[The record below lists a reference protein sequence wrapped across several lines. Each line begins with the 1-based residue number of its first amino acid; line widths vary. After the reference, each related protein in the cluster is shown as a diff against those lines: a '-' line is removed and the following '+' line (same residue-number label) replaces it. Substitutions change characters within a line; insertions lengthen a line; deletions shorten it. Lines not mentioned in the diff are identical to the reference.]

1 MGKSNVVGLNRPEE
15 SSTDALSEIIRVGA
29 QKILQEAIEA
39 EIECFIAKYQEK
51 RLENGEKRIVRNGYL
66 PVREITTGIG
76 KVPVKV
82 PRARDKKGKEAG
94 GEVRFQSGIIPKYL
108 RKTKSLEEL
117 IPFLYLKGISAG
129 DMGDALEA
137 LVGKDANGFSQ
148 PVVSRLKKKWKGEFD
163 TWKQRD
169 LSRKHYVYIWVD
181 GIHLNVRMDDK
192 QCILVVIGATK
203 DGRKELLA
211 VEDGYRESTQ
221 SWREVLLGLKK
232 RGLVQAPELV
242 VGDGALGFWK
252 AVSEEFPKTQGQRC
266 WVHKTANIL
275 NKMPKNAQPKAKEK
289 IHNIWLA
296 EKKEDAIKA
305 FDHFIKSY
313 ESKYPKAVK
322 TLEKDRDRLLTFYD
336 FPAEHWRHIRTTNPI
351 ESTFATVR
359 LRTAKVRNCFSRK
372 TVLSM
377 TFKLCQSAEKKWQKL
392 FGYRRLAEV
401 IEGIQFVDGISEKE
415 LAA

>member
-203 DGRKELLA
+203 DGRKELL
-211 VEDGYRESTQ
+211 
-221 SWREVLLGLKK
+221 
-232 RGLVQAPELV
+232 
-242 VGDGALGFWK
+242 
-252 AVSEEFPKTQGQRC
+252 
-266 WVHKTANIL
+266 
-275 NKMPKNAQPKAKEK
+275 
-289 IHNIWLA
+289 
-296 EKKEDAIKA
+296 
-305 FDHFIKSY
+305 
-313 ESKYPKAVK
+313 
-322 TLEKDRDRLLTFYD
+322 
-336 FPAEHWRHIRTTNPI
+336 
-351 ESTFATVR
+351 
-359 LRTAKVRNCFSRK
+359 
-372 TVLSM
+372 
-377 TFKLCQSAEKKWQKL
+377 
-392 FGYRRLAEV
+392 
-401 IEGIQFVDGISEKE
+401 
-415 LAA
+415 